1 MSDQIKLN
9 KKLLF
14 YIFAKKDFPNKK
26 KLKKIV
32 CKDNERLKRYFTNSY
47 RILEYTEVIINE
59 KLNSELNDIYER
71 DIFKIRYV
79 KLFVDILINLLQDY
93 KKSKDD
99 FNKYLKEQK
108 ILVKNYFTYER
119 YLKHVIEAKNSI
131 DGQEIRNLESA
142 IKDLYVRFI
151 YAKNSEKYHIEN
163 PTGSYRIDKDIPY
176 KSQTV
181 IELSFREVLHQILDL
196 NMTQISE
203 KDIKKIVS
211 YHYNCIEPFANKDRK
226 EEKYSKKN
234 LKLLNT
240 SIEDRQRNAIINAK
254 NTIITA
260 LKDLKLIE
268 EEIEKKDT
276 DPDKVRL
283 FKLIEIKDT
292 DWKMNAKTKNDTIN
306 SLIGGIS
313 DMNNVSPKSKKLV
326 RFIFNYMGNYIEK
339 SIPENQIMIASF

>member
-1 MSDQIKLN
+1 M
-9 KKLLF
+9 
-14 YIFAKKDFPNKK
+14 
-26 KLKKIV
+26 
-32 CKDNERLKRYFTNSY
+32 
-47 RILEYTEVIINE
+47 
-59 KLNSELNDIYER
+59 
-71 DIFKIRYV
+71 
-79 KLFVDILINLLQDY
+79 
-93 KKSKDD
+93 
-99 FNKYLKEQK
+99 
-108 ILVKNYFTYER
+108 
-119 YLKHVIEAKNSI
+119 
-131 DGQEIRNLESA
+131 
-142 IKDLYVRFI
+142 
-151 YAKNSEKYHIEN
+151 
-163 PTGSYRIDKDIPY
+163 
-176 KSQTV
+176 
-181 IELSFREVLHQILDL
+181 
-196 NMTQISE
+196 
-203 KDIKKIVS
+203 
-211 YHYNCIEPFANKDRK
+211 
-226 EEKYSKKN
+226 KKN

>member
-14 YIFAKKDFPNKK
+14 YIFRKKDFPNKK
-26 KLKKIV
+26 KLKAKL
-32 CKDNERLKRYFTNSY
+32 CKDNKRLKRYFTNSY

-59 KLNSELNDIYER
+59 KLNPELNDIYER
-71 DIFKIRYV
+71 DKFEFRYV

-99 FNKYLKEQK
+99 FDKYLKEQK

-163 PTGSYRIDKDIPY
+163 PIGSYNIYKDVPY
-176 KSQTV
+176 RNKTV
-181 IELSFREVLHQILDL
+181 IELSFRDILHQILDL
-196 NMTQISE
+196 NKTQISE
-203 KDIKKIVS
+203 KHIKDIVS
-211 YHYNCIEPFANKDRK
+211 YHYYEIESYSEKERKD
-226 EEKYSKKN
+226 EKYSKKN

-240 SIEDRQRNAIINAK
+240 SIEDRQRNSIINTK
-254 NTIITA
+254 NTIIKA

-268 EEIEKKDT
+268 EEIEEKDNNPNK
-276 DPDKVRL
+276 DGL

-292 DWKMNAKTKNDTIN
+292 DWKMNAKTKHDTIN

-313 DMNNVSPKSKKLV
+313 DMNNVSPNSKKLV
-326 RFIFNYMGNYIEK
+326 QFIFNYMG
-339 SIPENQIMIASF
+339 